1 MAGPERRA
9 TAGSGAAADRWLRS
23 AAVPAAIAV
32 LPQPPLL
39 VPELTGDAAVETEA
53 LREACRTVVAG
64 LAAAASSWVAVGS
77 DPAGRR
83 TVAPGTAGTFAG
95 YGRHVPVALPGG
107 SGPAADEGPELPLPL
122 LVAAW
127 AAAGT
132 GVGSVRG
139 ELVAPDTAPADCLA
153 LGAELGAGDV
163 GLLVVG
169 DGAARHTPKAPGGFD
184 ERAEAFDAVVAAAL
198 DGADPGPLAGLG
210 AEPAAS
216 LWAAG
221 RAPWQVL
228 GGAARAAGHGW
239 TAVHRHSSAP
249 YGVAYHVALWEPA

>member
-1 MAGPERRA
+1 M
-9 TAGSGAAADRWLRS
+9 
-23 AAVPAAIAV
+23 PAAIAV

-39 VPELTGDAAVETEA
+39 VPELIGDAAADTEA
-53 LREACRTVVAG
+53 LRDAVRVVATG
-64 LAAAASSWVAVGS
+64 LAAAASSWVVVGA
-77 DPAGRR
+77 DPGGRR

-95 YGRHVPVALPGG
+95 YGRDVRVRLPG
-107 SGPAADEGPELPLPL
+107 PDDAVDPELPLPL

-132 GVGSVRG
+132 GVTSVRG
-139 ELVAPDTAPADCLA
+139 ELVAPDAGAAECLA
-153 LGAELGAGDV
+153 LGDGLADDAT

-169 DGAARHTPKAPGGFD
+169 DGAAMHHAKAPGGFD

-198 DGADPGPLAGLG
+198 DAGDPEPLAGMA

-216 LWAAG
+216 LWAGG

-228 GGAARAAGHGW
+228 AGAARAAGVPW
-239 TAVHRHSSAP
+239 KARHRHTSMP
-249 YGVAYHVALWEPA
+249 YGVAYHVALWERA